1 MEELT
6 TLFSDL
12 IKSGPWLYIAS
23 HNADESIEYL
33 QGAPLNTD
41 PVYNKMIEV
50 FDIGP
55 DMLHPRMLYTAK
67 MLTRFPNELIGTI
80 LIHEEESLVSAAN
93 KCIQH
98 IEVLDIRDIGKQLVS
113 FNILFNTWRG
123 RDRVSQFD
131 ILSELFYRYRETI
144 DDIQN
149 TGVNGDIN
157 TEYTK
162 AIREFMNKILAT
174 MRQLDPNYMKHLH
187 NYKYKHIE
195 FDAQAHTFMYSKLKE
210 VFWDNIHREL
220 YISKNYK
227 ILSFILDNCSILL
240 SKTGADTSC
249 IQELRKG
256 SYDARDIHDITTK
269 LLKCMN
275 NTYNIEAFTPTS
287 DIATLKKIF
296 NILES
301 LV

>member
-6 TLFSDL
+6 LLFSDL
-12 IKSGPWLYIAS
+12 IKSDSWIYITT
-23 HNADESIEYL
+23 HNADASIEYL
-33 QGAPLNTD
+33 QAAPLNTD
-41 PVYNKMIEV
+41 DVYNKTIEV
-50 FDIGP
+50 FGISL

-67 MLTRFPNELIGTI
+67 MLTRFPNELIGTV
-80 LIHEEESLVSAAN
+80 LIREEELLVSAAT

-98 IEVLDIRDIGKQLVS
+98 IETLDIQDIGKQLVS
-113 FNILFNTWRG
+113 FNILFNTWRNN
-123 RDRVSQFD
+123 DRISQFD
-131 ILSELFYRYRETI
+131 ILSELFYRYKETI

-149 TGVNGDIN
+149 TGYDDAIN

-195 FDAQAHTFMYSKLKE
+195 FDEQAHTYMYSKLKE
-210 VFWDNIHREL
+210 VFWDNIYREL
-220 YISKNYK
+220 YIAKNYK
-227 ILSFILDNCSILL
+227 IMSFILDNYSLL
-240 SKTGADTSC
+240 LTKIGADTSN
-249 IQELRKG
+249 IQGLIKE
-256 SYDARDIHDITTK
+256 SYDIYDIHDITLK
-269 LLKCMN
+269 LLECTN
-275 NTYNIEAFTPTS
+275 NMYELHDFTHTT

-301 LV
+301 FV